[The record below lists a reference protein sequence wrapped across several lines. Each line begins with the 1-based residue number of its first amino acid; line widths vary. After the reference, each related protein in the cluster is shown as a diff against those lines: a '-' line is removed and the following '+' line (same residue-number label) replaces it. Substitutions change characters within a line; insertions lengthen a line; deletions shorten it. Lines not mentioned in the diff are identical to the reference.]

1 MSIISVN
8 NLTYYYDGCDEAV
21 YENASFTLDTTWKTG
36 LIGRNGRGKTTLL
49 KLLTGELENGG
60 AVNTKAEFLYFPFDV
75 EDKNMSGSE
84 LIGIICPEMQEWEVI
99 RELSYM
105 GTDCEIL
112 YRPFNTL
119 SGGEQTRLLLCL
131 LFLRD
136 NAFLLIDEPTNCL
149 DLEARE
155 AIGDYLKANSGFILV
170 SHDRDLLD
178 KCTDHIL
185 SLGRSDTEIIN
196 GNYSV
201 WKENF
206 DRKEANELMRD
217 KKLKSEIGHL
227 KAAAERSKKWA
238 DTAESRKIGIDPT
251 KTEKSLDR
259 RAVEG
264 AKAKAMMK
272 RMKAVESR
280 RQTAIDEKSELL
292 KNRECI
298 DTLKI
303 PSIKA
308 KSATVLSVQNLVPY
322 YCDYCDNDNS
332 NALCKPVSF
341 TLSDGERLC
350 LSGKNGCGKSTIL
363 KIIAGADIS
372 YSGSI
377 AKAPGLKI
385 SVLPQDTNGLCGTL
399 DEFSERL
406 GVDAELVR
414 AILAKLGF
422 SRRELI
428 DRTENLSAGQ
438 KKKVLIAG
446 SLATPAN
453 LYIWDEPL
461 NFVDII
467 SRIQLERLLG
477 ANTPT
482 MLLAEHDRYFCENTG
497 TKRLY
502 ITKG

>member
-21 YENASFTLDTTWKTG
+21 YENVSFTLDTTWKTG

-84 LIGIICPEMQEWEVI
+84 LIGIICPDVQEWEVI

-105 GTDCEIL
+105 DTDCDIL
-112 YRPFNTL
+112 YRPFSTL

-149 DLEARE
+149 DLDARE
-155 AIGDYLKANSGFILV
+155 AIGDYLKAKSGFILV

-185 SLGRSDTEIIN
+185 SLNRSDTEIIN

-292 KNRECI
+292 KNREYI

-322 YCDYCDNDNS
+322 YCDNGDS
-332 NALCKPVSF
+332 NAICEPVSF

-406 GVDAELVR
+406 GVDSELVR

-428 DRTENLSAGQ
+428 GRTENLSAGQ

-497 TKRLY
+497 TERLY

>member
-21 YENASFTLDTTWKTG
+21 YENVSFTLDTTWKTG

-75 EDKNMSGSE
+75 EDKNMTGSE
-84 LIGIICPEMQEWEVI
+84 LIGIICPDVQEWEVI

-112 YRPFNTL
+112 YRPFSTL

-149 DLEARE
+149 DLDARE
-155 AIGDYLKANSGFILV
+155 AIGDYLKAKSGFILV

-185 SLGRSDTEIIN
+185 SLNRSDTEIIN

-206 DRKEANELMRD
+206 DRKEANELMHD

-251 KTEKSLDR
+251 KTEKSPDR

-292 KNRECI
+292 KNREYI

-322 YCDYCDNDNS
+322 YCDYCDNDNG
-332 NALCKPVSF
+332 NALCEPVSF
-341 TLSDGERLC
+341 TLADGERLC

-385 SVLPQDTNGLCGTL
+385 SVLPQDTVGLYGTL

-428 DRTENLSAGQ
+428 GRTENLSAGQ

-497 TKRLY
+497 TERLY

>member
-49 KLLTGELENGG
+49 KLLTGEFENGG

-84 LIGIICPEMQEWEVI
+84 LIGIICPEVQEWEVI

-105 GTDCEIL
+105 GTDCDIL
-112 YRPFNTL
+112 YRPFSTL

-149 DLEARE
+149 DLDARE
-155 AIGDYLKANSGFILV
+155 AIGDYLKAKSGFILV

-185 SLGRSDTEIIN
+185 SLNRSDTEIIN

-206 DRKEANELMRD
+206 DRKEANEFMRD

-238 DTAESRKIGIDPT
+238 DTAECRKIGIDPT

-292 KNRECI
+292 KNREYI

-322 YCDYCDNDNS
+322 YCDNGDS
-332 NALCKPVSF
+332 NAICEPVSF

-406 GVDAELVR
+406 GVDSELVR

-428 DRTENLSAGQ
+428 GRTENLSAGQ

>member
-21 YENASFTLDTTWKTG
+21 YENVSFTLNTTWKTG

-49 KLLTGELENGG
+49 KLLTGEFENGG

-75 EDKNMSGSE
+75 EDKNMTGSE
-84 LIGIICPEMQEWEVI
+84 LIGIICPEVQEWEVI

-112 YRPFNTL
+112 YRPFSTL

-155 AIGDYLKANSGFILV
+155 AIGDYLKAKSGFILV

-372 YSGSI
+372 
-377 AKAPGLKI
+377 
-385 SVLPQDTNGLCGTL
+385 
-399 DEFSERL
+399 
-406 GVDAELVR
+406 
-414 AILAKLGF
+414 
-422 SRRELI
+422 
-428 DRTENLSAGQ
+428 
-438 KKKVLIAG
+438 
-446 SLATPAN
+446 
-453 LYIWDEPL
+453 
-461 NFVDII
+461 
-467 SRIQLERLLG
+467 
-477 ANTPT
+477 
-482 MLLAEHDRYFCENTG
+482 
-497 TKRLY
+497 
-502 ITKG
+502 

>member
-21 YENASFTLDTTWKTG
+21 YENVSFTLDTTWKTG

-75 EDKNMSGSE
+75 EDKNMTGSE
-84 LIGIICPEMQEWEVI
+84 LIGIICPEVQEWEVI

-112 YRPFNTL
+112 YRPFSTL

-149 DLEARE
+149 DLDARE
-155 AIGDYLKANSGFILV
+155 AIGDYLKTKSGFILV

-185 SLGRSDTEIIN
+185 SLNRSDTEIIN

-238 DTAESRKIGIDPT
+238 DTAESRKIGIDPA
-251 KTEKSLDR
+251 KTEKSPDR

-292 KNRECI
+292 KNREYI

-322 YCDYCDNDNS
+322 YCDYCDNDNG
-332 NALCKPVSF
+332 NALCEPVSF

-350 LSGKNGCGKSTIL
+350 LSGK
-363 KIIAGADIS
+363 
-372 YSGSI
+372 
-377 AKAPGLKI
+377 
-385 SVLPQDTNGLCGTL
+385 
-399 DEFSERL
+399 
-406 GVDAELVR
+406 
-414 AILAKLGF
+414 
-422 SRRELI
+422 
-428 DRTENLSAGQ
+428 
-438 KKKVLIAG
+438 
-446 SLATPAN
+446 
-453 LYIWDEPL
+453 
-461 NFVDII
+461 
-467 SRIQLERLLG
+467 
-477 ANTPT
+477 
-482 MLLAEHDRYFCENTG
+482 
-497 TKRLY
+497 KRLWKIY
-502 ITKG
+502 NP

>member
-21 YENASFTLDTTWKTG
+21 YENVSFTLDTTWKTG

-75 EDKNMSGSE
+75 EDKNVTGSE
-84 LIGIICPEMQEWEVI
+84 LIGMLCPEVQEWEVI

-105 GTDCEIL
+105 GTDCDIL

-155 AIGDYLKANSGFILV
+155 AIGDYLKAKSGFILV

-178 KCTDHIL
+178 NCTDHIL
-185 SLGRSDTEIIN
+185 SLNRSDTEIIN

-280 RQTAIDEKSELL
+280 RQTAIDEKSALL
-292 KNRECI
+292 KNREYI

-322 YCDYCDNDNS
+322 YCDNGDS
-332 NALCKPVSF
+332 NAICEPVSF

-428 DRTENLSAGQ
+428 GRTENLSAGQ

>member
-60 AVNTKAEFLYFPFDV
+60 AVNTKAEFLYFPFEV

-84 LIGIICPEMQEWEVI
+84 LVGIICPEVQEWEVI
-99 RELSYM
+99 RELSYI

-149 DLEARE
+149 DLDARE
-155 AIGDYLKANSGFILV
+155 AIGDYLKAKSGFILV

-185 SLGRSDTEIIN
+185 SLNRSDTKIIN

-227 KAAAERSKKWA
+227 KAAVERSKKWA

-251 KTEKSLDR
+251 KTEKSLNR

-272 RMKAVESR
+272 RMKAVENR

-292 KNRECI
+292 KNHEYI

-322 YCDYCDNDNS
+322 YCDYCDNDNG
-332 NALCKPVSF
+332 NALCEPVSF

-385 SVLPQDTNGLCGTL
+385 SVLPQDTSGLCGTL

-428 DRTENLSAGQ
+428 GRTENLSAGQ

>member
-21 YENASFTLDTTWKTG
+21 YENVSFTLDTTWKTG

-84 LIGIICPEMQEWEVI
+84 LIGMICPEVQEWEVI

-105 GTDCEIL
+105 DTDCDIL
-112 YRPFNTL
+112 YRPFSTL

-149 DLEARE
+149 DLDARE
-155 AIGDYLKANSGFILV
+155 AIGDYLKAKNGFILV

-185 SLGRSDTEIIN
+185 SLNRSDTEIIN

-280 RQTAIDEKSELL
+280 RQTAIDEKSVLL
-292 KNRECI
+292 KNREYI

-322 YCDYCDNDNS
+322 YCDNGDS
-332 NALCKPVSF
+332 NAICEPVSF
-341 TLSDGERLC
+341 TLSYGERLC

-406 GVDAELVR
+406 GVDSELVR

-428 DRTENLSAGQ
+428 GRTENLSAGQ

>member
-21 YENASFTLDTTWKTG
+21 YENVSFTLDTTWKTG

-84 LIGIICPEMQEWEVI
+84 LIGIICPEVQEWEVI

-105 GTDCEIL
+105 DTDCEIL
-112 YRPFNTL
+112 YRPFSTL

-149 DLEARE
+149 DLDARE
-155 AIGDYLKANSGFILV
+155 AIGDYLKTKSGFILV

-185 SLGRSDTEIIN
+185 SLNRSDTEIIN

-292 KNRECI
+292 KNREYI

-308 KSATVLSVQNLVPY
+308 KSATVLSVQNLVPN
-322 YCDYCDNDNS
+322 YCG
-332 NALCKPVSF
+332 NALCEPVSF

-377 AKAPGLKI
+377 AKAPVLKI
-385 SVLPQDTNGLCGTL
+385 SVLPQDTKG
-399 DEFSERL
+399 FAERL
-406 GVDAELVR
+406 TNSQSGSVLMPSLSVR
-414 AILAKLGF
+414 YSLNSDFHAG
-422 SRRELI
+422 S
-428 DRTENLSAGQ
+428 LSAGR
-438 KKKVLIAG
+438 KNSVPG
-446 SLATPAN
+446 
-453 LYIWDEPL
+453 
-461 NFVDII
+461 
-467 SRIQLERLLG
+467 R
-477 ANTPT
+477 
-482 MLLAEHDRYFCENTG
+482 
-497 TKRLY
+497 KRRCL
-502 ITKG
+502 

>member
-21 YENASFTLDTTWKTG
+21 YENVSFTLDTTWKTG

-49 KLLTGELENGG
+49 KLLTGKLENGG

-75 EDKNMSGSE
+75 EDKNMTGSE
-84 LIGIICPEMQEWEVI
+84 LIGMICPEVQEWEVI

-149 DLEARE
+149 DLDARE
-155 AIGDYLKANSGFILV
+155 AIGDYLKAKSGFILV

-185 SLGRSDTEIIN
+185 SLNRSDTEIIN

-238 DTAESRKIGIDPT
+238 GTAESRKIGIDPT
-251 KTEKSLDR
+251 KTEKSPDR

-292 KNRECI
+292 KNREYI

-308 KSATVLSVQNLVPY
+308 KSAMVLSVQNLVPFY
-322 YCDYCDNDNS
+322 YDNG
-332 NALCKPVSF
+332 NALCEPVSF

-428 DRTENLSAGQ
+428 GRTENLSAGQ

>member
-84 LIGIICPEMQEWEVI
+84 LIGMICPEVQEWEVI

-105 GTDCEIL
+105 DTDCDIL
-112 YRPFNTL
+112 YRPFSTL

-149 DLEARE
+149 DLDARE
-155 AIGDYLKANSGFILV
+155 AIGDYLKAKNGFILV

-185 SLGRSDTEIIN
+185 SLNRSDTEIIN

-280 RQTAIDEKSELL
+280 RQTAIDEKSVLL
-292 KNRECI
+292 KNREYI

-322 YCDYCDNDNS
+322 YCDNGDS
-332 NALCKPVSF
+332 NAICEPVSF
-341 TLSDGERLC
+341 TLSYGERLC

-406 GVDAELVR
+406 GVDSELVR

-428 DRTENLSAGQ
+428 GRTENLSAGQ

>member
-21 YENASFTLDTTWKTG
+21 YENVSFTLDTMWKTG

-60 AVNTKAEFLYFPFDV
+60 AVSTKAEFLYFPFDV
-75 EDKNMSGSE
+75 EDKGMAGSE
-84 LIGIICPEMQEWEVI
+84 LIGVICPGVEEWEVI

-105 GTDCEIL
+105 GTDCDIL

-149 DLEARE
+149 DLDARE
-155 AIGDYLKANSGFILV
+155 VIGDYLKAKSGFILV

-185 SLGRSDTEIIN
+185 SLSRSDIEIIN

-251 KTEKSLDR
+251 KTEKSPDR

-264 AKAKAMMK
+264 AKAKALMK
-272 RMKAVESR
+272 RMKAVENR
-280 RQTAIDEKSELL
+280 RQSAINEKSELL
-292 KNRECI
+292 KNREYI
-298 DTLKI
+298 DVLKI
-303 PSIKA
+303 PSIRA

-322 YCDYCDNDNS
+322 YCD
-332 NALCKPVSF
+332 NALCEPVSF

-385 SVLPQDTNGLCGTL
+385 SVLPQDTNGLSGTL

-406 GVDAELVR
+406 GVDPELVR

-422 SRRELI
+422 SRKELI
-428 DRTENLSAGQ
+428 GRTENLSAGQ

-497 TKRLY
+497 TERFY

>member
-155 AIGDYLKANSGFILV
+155 AIGDYLKAKSGFILV

-292 KNRECI
+292 K
-298 DTLKI
+298 
-303 PSIKA
+303 
-308 KSATVLSVQNLVPY
+308 TV
-322 YCDYCDNDNS
+322 
-332 NALCKPVSF
+332 NALI
-341 TLSDGERLC
+341 R
-350 LSGKNGCGKSTIL
+350 
-363 KIIAGADIS
+363 
-372 YSGSI
+372 
-377 AKAPGLKI
+377 
-385 SVLPQDTNGLCGTL
+385 
-399 DEFSERL
+399 
-406 GVDAELVR
+406 
-414 AILAKLGF
+414 
-422 SRRELI
+422 
-428 DRTENLSAGQ
+428 
-438 KKKVLIAG
+438 
-446 SLATPAN
+446 
-453 LYIWDEPL
+453 
-461 NFVDII
+461 
-467 SRIQLERLLG
+467 
-477 ANTPT
+477 
-482 MLLAEHDRYFCENTG
+482 
-497 TKRLY
+497 
-502 ITKG
+502 

>member
-21 YENASFTLDTTWKTG
+21 YENVSFTLDTTWKTG

-60 AVNTKAEFLYFPFDV
+60 AVNTKADFLYFPFDV

-84 LIGIICPEMQEWEVI
+84 LVGIICPEVQEWEVI

-105 GTDCEIL
+105 NTDCDIL
-112 YRPFNTL
+112 YRPFSTL

-149 DLEARE
+149 DLDARE
-155 AIGDYLKANSGFILV
+155 AIGDYLKAKSGFILV

-185 SLGRSDTEIIN
+185 SLNRSDTEIIN

-206 DRKEANELMRD
+206 DRKEANELMHD

-251 KTEKSLDR
+251 KTEKSPDR

-280 RQTAIDEKSELL
+280 RQTAIDEKSTLL
-292 KNRECI
+292 KNREYV

-322 YCDYCDNDNS
+322 YCDNGDS
-332 NALCKPVSF
+332 NAICEPVSF

-406 GVDAELVR
+406 GVDSELVR

-428 DRTENLSAGQ
+428 GRTENLSAGQ

-497 TKRLY
+497 TERLY

>member
-75 EDKNMSGSE
+75 EDKNMTGGE
-84 LIGIICPEMQEWEVI
+84 LIGIICPEVQEWEVI

-112 YRPFNTL
+112 YRPFSTL

-155 AIGDYLKANSGFILV
+155 AIGNYLKAKSGFILV

-185 SLGRSDTEIIN
+185 SLNRSDAEIIN

-251 KTEKSLDR
+251 KTEKSPDR

-280 RQTAIDEKSELL
+280 RQTAIDEKSVLL
-292 KNRECI
+292 KNREYI

-322 YCDYCDNDNS
+322 YCDNGDS
-332 NALCKPVSF
+332 NAICEPVSF

-428 DRTENLSAGQ
+428 GRTENLSAGQ

-502 ITKG
+502 ITKE

>member
-1 MSIISVN
+1 MSVISVN
-8 NLTYYYDGCDEAV
+8 NLTFYYDGCDEAV
-21 YENASFTLDTTWKTG
+21 YENVSFTLDTTWKTG

-49 KLLTGELENGG
+49 RLLTGELAGSG
-60 AVNTKAEFLYFPFDV
+60 TVSTGAEFLYFPFEV
-75 EDKNMSGSE
+75 ADKNMSGSE
-84 LIGIICPEMQEWEVI
+84 LIGVICPEAEEWEVI

-105 GTDCEIL
+105 GTDCDIL
-112 YRPFNTL
+112 YRPFYTL

-155 AIGDYLKANSGFILV
+155 VIGDYLKAKSGFILV

-185 SLGRSDTEIIN
+185 SLNRSDTEIIN

-206 DRKEANELMRD
+206 DRREANELMRD
-217 KKLKSEIGHL
+217 KKLRSEISHL

-259 RAVEG
+259 RAIEG
-264 AKAKAMMK
+264 AKAKALMK
-272 RMKAVESR
+272 RMKAVENR

-292 KNRECI
+292 KNREYI

-303 PSIKA
+303 PSVRA

-322 YCDYCDNDNS
+322 YDG
-332 NALCKPVSF
+332 NALCEPVSF
-341 TLSDGERLC
+341 TLSDGDRLC
-350 LSGKNGCGKSTIL
+350 LSGKNGWGKSTIL

-385 SVLPQDTNGLCGTL
+385 SVLPQDTAGLCGTL

-406 GVDAELVR
+406 GVDSELVR

-428 DRTENLSAGQ
+428 SQTENLSVGQ

-477 ANTPT
+477 GNAPT
-482 MLLAEHDRYFCENTG
+482 MLLAEHDRYFCENTE
-497 TKRLY
+497 TERLY

>member
-21 YENASFTLDTTWKTG
+21 YENVSFTLDTTWKTG

-75 EDKNMSGSE
+75 EDKNMTGSE
-84 LIGIICPEMQEWEVI
+84 LIEIICPEVQEWEVI

-112 YRPFNTL
+112 YRPFGTL

-149 DLEARE
+149 DLDARE
-155 AIGDYLKANSGFILV
+155 AIGDYLKAKSGFILV

-185 SLGRSDTEIIN
+185 SLNRSDTEIIN

-292 KNRECI
+292 KNREYI

-322 YCDYCDNDNS
+322 YCDYCDNG
-332 NALCKPVSF
+332 NALCEPVSF

-406 GVDAELVR
+406 GVDSELVR

-428 DRTENLSAGQ
+428 GRTENLSAGQ

>member
-21 YENASFTLDTTWKTG
+21 YENVSFTLDTTWKTG

-49 KLLTGELENGG
+49 KLLTGELENDG

-75 EDKNMSGSE
+75 EDKNMTGSE
-84 LIGIICPEMQEWEVI
+84 LIGMICPEVQEWEVI

-105 GTDCEIL
+105 GTDCDIL
-112 YRPFNTL
+112 YRPFSTL

-149 DLEARE
+149 DLDARE
-155 AIGDYLKANSGFILV
+155 AIGDYLKAKSGFILV

-185 SLGRSDTEIIN
+185 SLNRSDTEIIN

-292 KNRECI
+292 KNREYI

-322 YCDYCDNDNS
+322 YCDYCDNG
-332 NALCKPVSF
+332 NALCEPVSF

-377 AKAPGLKI
+377 VKAPGLKI
-385 SVLPQDTNGLCGTL
+385 SVLPQDTNGLFGTL

-406 GVDAELVR
+406 GVDSELVR

-428 DRTENLSAGQ
+428 GRTENLSAGQ

>member
-21 YENASFTLDTTWKTG
+21 YENVSFTLDTTWKTG

-84 LIGIICPEMQEWEVI
+84 LIGMICPEVQEWEVI

-105 GTDCEIL
+105 GTDCDIL
-112 YRPFNTL
+112 YRPFSTL

-149 DLEARE
+149 DLDARE
-155 AIGDYLKANSGFILV
+155 AIGDYLKTKSGFILV

-185 SLGRSDTEIIN
+185 SLNRSDTEIIN

-227 KAAAERSKKWA
+227 KAAEERSKKWA
-238 DTAESRKIGIDPT
+238 DTAEGRKIGIDPS
-251 KTEKSLDR
+251 KTEKSPDR

-280 RQTAIDEKSELL
+280 RQTAIDEKSVLL
-292 KNRECI
+292 KNREYI

-322 YCDYCDNDNS
+322 YCGYCDNDNG
-332 NALCKPVSF
+332 NALCGLFHLRCP
-341 TLSDGERLC
+341 T
-350 LSGKNGCGKSTIL
+350 GKGCVCRAKTAVENRQSLKS
-363 KIIAGADIS
+363 
-372 YSGSI
+372 
-377 AKAPGLKI
+377 
-385 SVLPQDTNGLCGTL
+385 
-399 DEFSERL
+399 
-406 GVDAELVR
+406 
-414 AILAKLGF
+414 
-422 SRRELI
+422 
-428 DRTENLSAGQ
+428 
-438 KKKVLIAG
+438 
-446 SLATPAN
+446 
-453 LYIWDEPL
+453 
-461 NFVDII
+461 
-467 SRIQLERLLG
+467 
-477 ANTPT
+477 
-482 MLLAEHDRYFCENTG
+482 
-497 TKRLY
+497 
-502 ITKG
+502 